1 MIEAFYSRMYTI
13 LQRESGTTGLFEIN
27 FTFYFNWR
35 FDREITSPLSTIIS
49 FDHMFSH
56 IAREEFYQNNLKSL
70 IKHGQ
75 AYLITYSDSIK
86 ERGSLIY
93 RFQFKLDYW
102 KKDNDDN
109 KRSHL

>member
-27 FTFYFNWR
+27 FTFNFNWR

-56 IAREEFYQNNLKSL
+56 IAREDFYQNNLKSL

-75 AYLITYSDSIK
+75 AYLIRYSDNRLDKRTRNPDLSISIQIAWIV
-86 ERGSLIY
+86 EEG
-93 RFQFKLDYW
+93 
-102 KKDNDDN
+102 
-109 KRSHL
+109 